1 MAFNMDGSEDGAAG
15 GIPGGDSPGKPGNIG
30 GMAAAAAA
38 AAEGRPGMTGAVP
51 LVATL
56 VGGGIPVGG
65 RPPLLMAMAASNG
78 FCANMC

>member
-1 MAFNMDGSEDGAAG
+1 MAFNIDGSEDGAAG

-30 GMAAAAAA
+30 GMAA

>member
-30 GMAAAAAA
+30 GMAPAD
-38 AAEGRPGMTGAVP
+38 GRPGMAGAVP

>member
-30 GMAAAAAA
+30 GMAA

-65 RPPLLMAMAASNG
+65 RPPLLMAMAANNG

>member
-1 MAFNMDGSEDGAAG
+1 MAFNIDGSEDGAAG

-30 GMAAAAAA
+30 GMV

>member
-30 GMAAAAAA
+30 GMAAA

-65 RPPLLMAMAASNG
+65 RPPLLMAMAANNG